1 MNDVY
6 LPFDAEK
13 VRAAATHLVIGSD
26 LRYFPVVD
34 STNRVAADL
43 PAGSWRHGT
52 TVVTDYQEAGRGRLK
67 RAWVA
72 PPGSSLLLSI
82 LLTPAADVPSSD
94 LMMVAGLAVSDAIR
108 EISMLSAELKWPN
121 DVLLAERKLG
131 GILAE
136 RSVQQG
142 NSRVVL
148 GIGLN
153 LNFDPA
159 AIPELGNSSTSLQR
173 ALGRPIEREA
183 VALALFK
190 YCELWYGY
198 LTRDPNSVFSTWAA
212 RLQTI
217 GHAVLVSG
225 TGRRWQGV
233 ATGVQRDGA
242 LLVRDDKG
250 ETHAVYAADVSIRRL
265 GGFTSR

>member
-1 MNDVY
+1 MDEGYV
-6 LPFDAEK
+6 PFDAEK
-13 VRAAATHLVIGSD
+13 VRTADRKLVIGSD

-34 STNRVAADL
+34 STNRVAAEL

-52 TVVTDYQEAGRGRLK
+52 VVVADYQEVGRGRLQ
-67 RAWVA
+67 RTWIA
-72 PPGSSLLLSI
+72 PAGSSLLLSI
-82 LLTPAADVPSSD
+82 LLAPSSAVPPAD
-94 LMMVAGLAVSDAIR
+94 FVMVGALAVSDAIR
-108 EISMLSAELKWPN
+108 EVSGLKAELKWPN
-121 DVLLAERKLG
+121 DVLLAGRKLG

-142 NSRVVL
+142 KSRVIL
-148 GIGLN
+148 GVGLN
-153 LNFDPA
+153 LNFDPSDF
-159 AIPELGNSSTSLQR
+159 PNTGDSSTSLQL
-173 ALGRPIEREA
+173 ALGHPVEREV

-190 YCELWYGY
+190 CCELWYGY

-212 RLQTI
+212 RLQTV
-217 GHAVLVSG
+217 GNAVLVSG
-225 TGRRWQGV
+225 TDRRWQGV

-265 GGFTSR
+265 GGSTSR

>member
-1 MNDVY
+1 VDAAYV
-6 LPFDAEK
+6 PFDAEK
-13 VRAAATHLVIGSD
+13 VQAAAEHLVIGSD

-34 STNRVAADL
+34 STNRAASDL

-52 TVVTDYQEAGRGRLK
+52 VVVADYQEAGRGRLQ
-67 RAWVA
+67 RTWVA
-72 PPGSSLLLSI
+72 PPGSSLLVSI
-82 LLTPAADVPSSD
+82 LLAPPADVAPSD
-94 LMMVAGLAVSDAIR
+94 LMMVAAVAVADAIR
-108 EISMLSAELKWPN
+108 EVSGLQAELKWPN
-121 DVLLAERKLG
+121 DVLLEGRKLG

-136 RSVQQG
+136 RSEQQG
-142 NSRVVL
+142 KGRVVL

-153 LNFDPA
+153 LNFDPRDCSA
-159 AIPELGNSSTSLQR
+159 LADSSTSLQL
-173 ALGRPIEREA
+173 ALGHSVEREA

-212 RLQTI
+212 RLQTV

-225 TGRRWQGV
+225 TDRRWQGV